1 MQAWLGLVVLLGIAW
16 LLSEQKRA
24 VPWRL
29 VLVGVLLQFT
39 LAAMLLYLPP
49 VRQAVLLANHLVEAL
64 DAATAEGMQF
74 VFGFLAGATPPY
86 EVVREEATF
95 VLAFRALPL
104 ILVFSVVA
112 ALGWYWRILPWLVQ
126 GFGRLLQRTMS
137 VGGGV
142 GLGAAANVFVGMV
155 EAPLTIR
162 PMLSRMQRGEL
173 FVLMTCGMATV
184 AGTVMVLYASIL
196 QPSVPGALGH
206 ILAASVISVPAAIL
220 IALIMVPVTE
230 GAGETDRCK
239 LPRRY
244 QSMMDAIS
252 QGAHDGLRLLVMVA
266 AMLVVLVALVYLVNL
281 VLGLLPAIAG
291 DALTLQRLLGWL
303 FAPLAWLIGIPWGEA
318 SQAGALLGTKLVLN
332 ELVAYLELA
341 ALPAEAISDHSR
353 LILLYALCGFANFG
367 SLGILIGG
375 LVSMCPERRD
385 EILQLAPRTLVSGT
399 LATLMTGAVI
409 GLLG

>member
-1 MQAWLGLVVLLGIAW
+1 
-16 LLSEQKRA
+16 
-24 VPWRL
+24 
-29 VLVGVLLQFT
+29 
-39 LAAMLLYLPP
+39 
-49 VRQAVLLANHLVEAL
+49 
-64 DAATAEGMQF
+64 
-74 VFGFLAGATPPY
+74 
-86 EVVREEATF
+86 
-95 VLAFRALPL
+95 
-104 ILVFSVVA
+104 
-112 ALGWYWRILPWLVQ
+112 
-126 GFGRLLQRTMS
+126 
-137 VGGGV
+137 
-142 GLGAAANVFVGMV
+142 
-155 EAPLTIR
+155 
-162 PMLSRMQRGEL
+162 
-173 FVLMTCGMATV
+173 MTCGMATV

-196 QPSVPGALGH
+196 QPTVPGALGH

-230 GAGETDRCK
+230 VAGDAARYE

-281 VLGLLPAIAG
+281 VLGLLPPIAG

-332 ELVAYLELA
+332 ELVAYLDLA

-375 LVSMCPERRD
+375 LVTMCPERRD
-385 EILQLAPRTLVSGT
+385 DILQLAPRTLVSGT